1 MRVAIVT
8 GIFPPDVGGPATHAS
23 DLAAELRRAGLRGVR
38 STKGGVSV
46 SRVIVGRV

>member
-1 MRVAIVT
+1 VT
-8 GIFPPDVGGPATHAS
+8 VIDNGEHLLSREDPDV
-23 DLAAELRRAGLRGVR
+23 AAELRRAGLRGVR